1 MTESGKPHSPSIV
14 TSDPEKVEET
24 IIERV
29 HNDVVSEDYEHHY
42 EDHGQ
47 ANILTAYFNVVCVV
61 AGTGTLGLPKAFA
74 EGGWL
79 GIMILLLSYGMAVYS
94 GVVLIRCLYYKQGQ
108 RLHDIKAVG
117 TAAFGTCGYLIASV
131 LHFFNLFGCPA
142 LYLVLAG
149 GNMHQLLSSTSAG
162 LTQAEWTIIV
172 GAFLLI
178 PSLLQKTLREVT
190 LTSAVGAIC
199 TMMAVMVVLIQA
211 PMEAKKNAGT
221 VVHDGVIWT
230 GFPTALSTI
239 AFSFGGN
246 NTYPHVE
253 HALKK
258 PRQWKWALLA
268 GLSTC
273 TVLYFLTAVPGY
285 YAYGRDTQSPIYN
298 SLADGPGKMVAMIV
312 MTVHV
317 ILAIPIFT
325 TSFSLE
331 FERFIHAT
339 DDNIGHVGAWF
350 ARAAIRT
357 VTMVILVILAV
368 FVPYFADF
376 MSLMGALANCGLVF
390 LIPIACYLRLT
401 GWRNKPVYELAFCAL
416 TILLGFVGCIFGT
429 IDAIK
434 ALVHD
439 FQTQG
444 H

>member
-1 MTESGKPHSPSIV
+1 M
-14 TSDPEKVEET
+14 
-24 IIERV
+24 
-29 HNDVVSEDYEHHY
+29 
-42 EDHGQ
+42 
-47 ANILTAYFNVVCVV
+47 
-61 AGTGTLGLPKAFA
+61 
-74 EGGWL
+74 
-79 GIMILLLSYGMAVYS
+79 
-94 GVVLIRCLYYKQGQ
+94 
-108 RLHDIKAVG
+108 
-117 TAAFGTCGYLIASV
+117 
-131 LHFFNLFGCPA
+131 
-142 LYLVLAG
+142 
-149 GNMHQLLSSTSAG
+149 
-162 LTQAEWTIIV
+162 
-172 GAFLLI
+172 
-178 PSLLQKTLREVT
+178 
-190 LTSAVGAIC
+190 
-199 TMMAVMVVLIQA
+199 
-211 PMEAKKNAGT
+211 
-221 VVHDGVIWT
+221 
-230 GFPTALSTI
+230 
-239 AFSFGGN
+239 
-246 NTYPHVE
+246 E

-298 SLADGPGKMVAMIV
+298 SLADGPGKMVAIVV

-325 TSFSLE
+325 TSFSIE
-331 FERFIHAT
+331 FERFVHAT
-339 DDNIGHVGAWF
+339 DNNIGRVGAWF

-357 VTMVILVILAV
+357 VTMVILVVLAV

-401 GWRNKPVYELAFCAL
+401 GWRNKPIYELAFCAL
-416 TILLGFVGCIFGT
+416 TILMGFVGCIFGT